1 MKHFKIFK
9 RADGSHVKIKV
20 NSFNERY
27 SFNEETNYEV
37 TIEYKLKGKR
47 LWNGILKKLENDY
60 SFRSLNRDEKLKLIN
75 EEILKYVTEDEIYEV
90 KLETHELMKPK
101 RGL

>member
-9 RADGSHVKIKV
+9 RADGSQIKLKV
-20 NSFNERY
+20 GLFIDRY
-27 SFNEETNYEV
+27 SFNGETNYEV
-37 TIEYKLKGKR
+37 SVEHKLKGKR

-60 SFRSLNRDEKLKLIN
+60 TFRRLDKDERLTLIN

-90 KLETHELMKPK
+90 KLETHELIKPK

>member
-9 RADGSHVKIKV
+9 RADGSQIKLKV
-20 NSFNERY
+20 DLSIDRY
-27 SFNEETNYEV
+27 SFNDEIQYDVNV
-37 TIEYKLKGKR
+37 EYRLKGKR
-47 LWNGILKKLENDY
+47 LWNGVLKKLVNDY
-60 SFRSLNRDEKLKLIN
+60 AFRRLDKDERLKLIN

-90 KLETHELMKPK
+90 KLETHELIKPK